1 MIHPVVDPPPL
12 ERTGLQVTGTLVRS
26 FWKRRRFPILPGRVN
41 LPAPCNLSPVTSKD
55 FFMGNVPHNH
65 QHERQEHEKK
75 LQHREIDTSVPYW
88 KRAHRDW
95 RFWVALL
102 LMLGAMVVNCHS

>member
-1 MIHPVVDPPPL
+1 
-12 ERTGLQVTGTLVRS
+12 
-26 FWKRRRFPILPGRVN
+26 
-41 LPAPCNLSPVTSKD
+41 
-55 FFMGNVPHNH
+55 MGNVPHNH

-102 LMLGAMVVNCHS
+102 LMLGAMVAYLITDDEAFRSAGPPQRPVPALGG